1 MLMSQRH
8 TQASLQDSILVRIE
22 EPVSQPLRARMKA
35 STGPVIAGSPVVVT
49 RCRAMAHR
57 RNDPA

>member
-35 STGPVIAGSPVVVT
+35 STGPVIAG
-49 RCRAMAHR
+49 
-57 RNDPA
+57 